1 MTKQQLTIQSIPAII
16 WGPKSDRVYLFVHGK
31 QSRKEEADVLAEI
44 VVKKGYQVLS
54 FDLPEHGERKQ
65 ENYPCTAQNGFS
77 DLQKIWN
84 YVSKQW
90 SQYALFACSL
100 GAYFSLITYKSK
112 KFDNVLFYSPVLD
125 MERLINN
132 MMKWFNVSVEELQE
146 KKTIAT
152 PIGENLS
159 WDYYQFVL
167 THRITQWNNR
177 TIIIYGTNDN
187 ITERDVVDNFV
198 KSYNCKLEIIK
209 NGQHYFQSETELN
222 ALKKWISENS

>member
-1 MTKQQLTIQSIPAII
+1 
-16 WGPKSDRVYLFVHGK
+16 
-31 QSRKEEADVLAEI
+31 
-44 VVKKGYQVLS
+44 
-54 FDLPEHGERKQ
+54 
-65 ENYPCTAQNGFS
+65 
-77 DLQKIWN
+77 
-84 YVSKQW
+84 
-90 SQYALFACSL
+90 
-100 GAYFSLITYKSK
+100 
-112 KFDNVLFYSPVLD
+112 
-125 MERLINN
+125 